1 MQIMTK
7 LLEEGHEIFA
17 LDWLGHGLSDKPKH
31 HESVTFELHMR
42 TLIAFFNHVQL
53 KDAILV
59 AHSWGGCVA
68 LCSIPRLPSSSCSG
82 LFLINSFLPHRP
94 HEMSRNCRLLYA
106 VWFLL
111 SRVLDGYV
119 SESTITRFISPD
131 ILEGDVEGY
140 EAPYRHLS
148 ANARPSVEDFAYMGT
163 GIPHFLL
170 KDLRE
175 TPLWKIFEAI
185 CGPRNFSELSALALL
200 SERGDNAR
208 SYWQSQQPSNLQEAA
223 ESRLKIAVVFGER
236 DPLVENYKE
245 TLVRVIGKNNMAD
258 WAPDGIWL
266 QNAGHYPMED
276 KPEDVARLI
285 ARLA

>member
-1 MQIMTK
+1 
-7 LLEEGHEIFA
+7 
-17 LDWLGHGLSDKPKH
+17 
-31 HESVTFELHMR
+31 
-42 TLIAFFNHVQL
+42 LI
-53 KDAILV
+53 
-59 AHSWGGCVA
+59 
-68 LCSIPRLPSSSCSG
+68 
-82 LFLINSFLPHRP
+82 
-94 HEMSRNCRLLYA
+94 
-106 VWFLL
+106 
-111 SRVLDGYV
+111 RVLQGYV
-119 SESTITRFISPD
+119 SETTITRFISPD

-140 EAPYRHLS
+140 EAPYRHLA

-175 TPLWKIFEAI
+175 TPPWKIFEAI
-185 CGPRNFSELSALALL
+185 CGPRNFSGLNSLALL

-208 SYWQSQQPSNLQEAA
+208 SYWQRQQPSNLHEAT
-223 ESRLKIAVVFGER
+223 ESRPKIVVVFGER